1 MISAETR
8 RNFNDF
14 NDMYRELNLE
24 GEGDIQDMVVDRVTS
39 EPELDHRRLD
49 DVLRWRD
56 GDHYLEAEGYEFDGD
71 DDGYGYGYDSDDS
84 GYEFDLGYGLDDD
97 VFSHRSSDPGYG
109 SDYDVNDD
117 YDDDVSDIDD

>member
-14 NDMYRELNLE
+14 NDMYREIELE
-24 GEGDIQDMVVDRVTS
+24 NEEEVDTPDMVVDRVTS
-39 EPELDHRRLD
+39 EPELDDRRLD

-56 GDHYLEAEGYEFDGD
+56 LGYSLDGD
-71 DDGYGYGYDSDDS
+71 V
-84 GYEFDLGYGLDDD
+84 

-109 SDYDVNDD
+109 SDYDVD
-117 YDDDVSDIDD
+117 DDDVSDIED